1 MSSSNCASCGH
12 ATTAAPTKEKKE
24 RKPRAPSAYNTF
36 FKDQM
41 ATPEVKAM
49 AHKERMAY
57 ISSKWNQQK
66 AAVAPAAASQ
76 GQAQAQAQ
84 SDALPAG
91 RPALVRSL

>member
-1 MSSSNCASCGH
+1 MSSSNCATCGQ
-12 ATTAAPTKEKKE
+12 ATAPAKPE

-36 FKDQM
+36 FKEQM
-41 ATPEVKAM
+41 ATPEVKSM

-66 AAVAPAAASQ
+66 AAAASAPQSAQ
-76 GQAQAQAQ
+76 GQAA
-84 SDALPAG
+84 SEALPAG